1 MEAEDGAPEGAPAL
15 PELEGYLSK
24 LKHKTALVGGW
35 TRRYFRTDGASAS
48 LVYYA
53 SEGAARGR
61 AAAPSGAIRL
71 ADVLAV
77 REFDDTQFQVVTGRR
92 TFFLR
97 AESPAEQS
105 CWCARARAP
114 RVRWEAREPAAPPR
128 RHRALRRR
136 SEKRARAAANARAN
150 QVQGPPRVRRQ
161 DERARREARVS
172 LFCRAADAPAQ
183 SLTPGSFKRRRV
195 LANAGREYS
204 RQAEAA
210 SATRSSG
217 RP

>member
-1 MEAEDGAPEGAPAL
+1 MEAEDVAPEGAPAL

-77 REFDDTQFQVVTGRR
+77 REFDDTQFQVVTGQR

-105 CWCARARAP
+105 CWCVRAP
-114 RVRWEAREPAAPPR
+114 FF
-128 RHRALRRR
+128 
-136 SEKRARAAANARAN
+136 RARAARW
-150 QVQGPPRVRRQ
+150 VRR
-161 DERARREARVS
+161 AGGV
-172 LFCRAADAPAQ
+172 RAA
-183 SLTPGSFKRRRV
+183 
-195 LANAGREYS
+195 
-204 RQAEAA
+204 AA
-210 SATRSSG
+210 AAV
-217 RP
+217 

>member
-105 CWCARARAP
+105 CWCARALARRAFGGKRESPPPRRGGIARCGGGLRSGRAP
-114 RVRWEAREPAAPPR
+114 RPTRAQIRFKALHEYVVKMREHDARRGSPSSAALPTRPR
-128 RHRALRRR
+128 NLLRRAR
-136 SEKRARAAANARAN
+136 SNAA
-150 QVQGPPRVRRQ
+150 G
-161 DERARREARVS
+161 
-172 LFCRAADAPAQ
+172 
-183 SLTPGSFKRRRV
+183 
-195 LANAGREYS
+195 Y
-204 RQAEAA
+204 
-210 SATRSSG
+210 
-217 RP
+217 